1 MTDLNK
7 VFLIGRITHNVEVK
21 YTKSGMAIA
30 DFSLANNQAKKNA
43 QGNWEN
49 ETSFFN
55 LILCGKIAENLKQYL
70 TKGKKIAVAG
80 LLKQNT
86 WTNQQGTKQSKVVIV
101 VQEINLLD
109 NSQKTNSNQNQ
120 QNQNQRSANQNQQ
133 NQNTDFYPK
142 LEDDNFQEDIPF

>member
-1 MTDLNK
+1 MVDLNK

-21 YTKSGMAIA
+21 YTKSGMPIA
-30 DFSLANNQAKKNA
+30 DFSLANNQSKKNA

-55 LILCGKIAENLKQYL
+55 LILYGKIAENLTQYL

-86 WTNQQGTKQSKVVIV
+86 WTNQQGAKQSKVVIV

-120 QNQNQRSANQNQQ
+120 QSANQ
-133 NQNTDFYPK
+133 NQNTDFYQK